1 MTEQEIERLFD
12 EMTEEN
18 ADKII
23 QFYLEY
29 MDRKFIEESKRGAFR
44 TLAYM
49 KKQYSMM
56 IKIHQGILNI
66 MLLSQEQIKK
76 LEDSL
81 DAIE

>member
-23 QFYLEY
+23 QFYLKY